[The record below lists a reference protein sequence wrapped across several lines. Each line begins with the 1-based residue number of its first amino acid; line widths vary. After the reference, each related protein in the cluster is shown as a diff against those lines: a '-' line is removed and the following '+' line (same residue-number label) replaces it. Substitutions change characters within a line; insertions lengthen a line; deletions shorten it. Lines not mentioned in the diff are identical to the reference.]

1 MAGGIL
7 SITSKLNKLLDGLG
21 GGSGEFGN
29 TVRSSLESSLM
40 ESMGNTGPGGPKIM
54 VFRPTYD
61 EFKDFSSYVAY
72 MESQG
77 AHKAGLAK
85 VGNRVLTAVRSS
97 LESSLMESM
106 GNTGPGGPKI
116 MVFRP
121 TYDEFK
127 DFSSYVAYMESQGA
141 HKAGLAKVIPP
152 PEWKPRK
159 NGYDIKNID
168 ITIPAPICQV
178 VDGKPGLYTQINVQK
193 KSMTVQEYHDLAISS
208 KYQTPNHFDYEDL
221 ERTYWKKIMY
231 GSPIYG
237 ADVSGSLT
245 DKNVNVWN
253 INHLGTI
260 LDYVNED
267 YGISIDGVNTA
278 YLYFGMWKT
287 TFAWHTEDMDLYSIN
302 FLHFGAPKTWYA
314 IPPEHGRRFE
324 RLANGFFPEAYKA
337 CPAFLRH
344 KMSLIS
350 PQITQE
356 AGEIMITFPYGY
368 HAGFNHGFNCA
379 ESTNFATPRWVE
391 YGKRASQCLC
401 RGDMVKISMDTF
413 VKRFQPD
420 RYHLWLQGKDIGA
433 HPEEPS
439 RHYAAPPPSQRDVLV
454 NKNNTELPQSFL
466 EAPKK
471 NPKRHP
477 IHKKK
482 GRGSAARS
490 SQDAGSSS
498 DDIPN
503 DVQQV
508 LEEID
513 MEEEEQPDENT
524 LEALGDIW
532 LKAGELDDEEKKLLE
547 NYLYSKRKDKKRK
560 SKKEDKE
567 DKELWSPRSKKVK
580 AEETRVT
587 VSIKNEIEAVKSPS
601 LGGNLGA
608 IVTPGAAIRSLRK
621 GWKKKS
627 VKNLRDYRRE
637 KRTKSITKKNIQP
650 CDNPQ
655 SQAESKLDPEAHIVM
670 KSPASV
676 MRSNNLHF
684 KLNPSGSKYMEE
696 YLKFMGVPNLSKPN
710 TSKTAPATPQ
720 RLGMPKLV
728 TSPMKVAAIKIN
740 TKEGRIVSTY
750 GTNIVLTEE
759 LAPSNKTS
767 AFGTSLPLKLAS
779 KETIQSNYK
788 PDYSKVKANRTNS
801 KNNFEESQ
809 NIHNYSTSKPKSVS
823 STTQLTGSNSTQE
836 SDEILSAV
844 GCLLQLRKQSD
855 SKKPTL
861 PVEEEDN
868 ASVKRV
874 SQLLKSYG
882 SQVSI
887 ASVERIN
894 NKVVEADSVKSL
906 KPQISKCVPKTAPMK
921 IENNGIDSIL
931 AMSLSG
937 QKNINLVHNVD
948 SMVKSQMA
956 HKNVVLLNW
965 TGQTKSGHEGLLS
978 GKNKILM
985 NQIRI
990 SPIVSETMKTVTRPV
1005 KKSGIT
1011 KYDVNKSAISPAMM
1025 KSDLKKTATSSLRVK
1040 SDAKNTAVSLLA
1052 VNSDSKSTAISV
1064 KSEEDNTAISPILV
1078 KSEKENT
1085 DISPLA
1091 LKAEENNTL
1100 LHLAVKSEEKITA
1113 STPISVKSEEEN
1125 TASTPISVKSEEE
1138 NTASTPISVKSEE
1151 ENTASTPIS
1160 VKSEEE
1166 NTASTP
1172 ISVKYEEE
1180 NTASTPIS
1188 VKSEEENTASTPLSV
1203 KSEEQM
1209 PILLKAVTSQ
1219 VKALSPELV
1228 KYEVKKNNTSPEAVN
1243 SEISPA
1249 PLKYEG
1255 KKTVNLPAK
1264 GKPEVK
1270 TSLNSPVMLKSE
1282 GENIVTLFAKEKSE
1296 EDKQCKKGSSLP
1308 LRPQIYISPLNTGTK
1323 IKPTFTSLI
1332 STPAPGS
1339 EVILHIKTNN
1349 EDNFAAPTSVSSET
1363 NHSIQRPVDS
1373 SAPKVVTRSAGILK
1387 KAGKNERTSKVRTL
1401 KFKQGHHTILDS
1413 ILPKNRR
1420 KSTTMKRILPHLATI
1435 SVEHRSG
1442 SNQVVSTKKGLSNID
1457 LQEALDSCVS
1467 SLVFKE
1473 DSVAPPQTEEVLTL
1487 YGEGNRSARIPSSD
1501 LGSSPSSASAD
1512 SDDTPSQRSSPL
1524 LENKAT
1530 TDLSKG
1536 LKCPNMLQVSHPLI
1550 SQSASLGTVVFKS
1563 ETSSKGLPLSAAVS
1577 FSKLCKTSV
1586 SPSKL
1591 TTPLQVPK
1599 LPKLI
1604 PTSQVKVEK
1613 PLSKS
1618 PTKISSPPHPV
1629 GQASQKMIEFSKQ
1642 ITTSQ
1647 LQTKQLSSL
1656 QSNSRVTA
1664 PSKTS
1669 IAVSLSPI
1677 KSTTSMQITGSTLTQ
1692 LQEKFKQIS
1701 GANSQVSLIQLP
1713 ARPSPSKKQHNHTPS
1728 PPVLYPEPP
1737 AFSLSHQTSC
1747 SKSSANALPQ
1757 SFRHPPKLTVA
1768 PNMRTIKAQ
1777 MRKCLIKLNRTP
1789 TKQTVTPAH
1798 LRPRSSPA
1806 SSPMQSASTSAQ
1818 PVRMPQSKTLPQARL
1833 EQVDRQP
1840 FSTTSQG
1847 KVPGI
1852 SPQSN
1857 CLEDSGQEGPSQSE
1871 QFKAQINLTFWAP
1884 PCNDYKDTPPVLELV
1899 TEPHHDHAQP
1909 PHLSPEILSGRGC
1922 KAKGLQRDGHLRELL
1937 ASSVHDLVVE
1947 RAFNDYWSSKAPYCS
1962 LCSVFSA
1969 QNGSSGAMPTNWK
1982 FTNPSEKPQSSPV
1995 WLSSNH
2001 FPTHGQSKQVD
2012 QPSQSSPNH
2021 CEGSSLLTCQD
2032 CQMCIHASCY
2042 GITLRWSSK
2051 DWRCDKCRAGMY
2063 QASCCLCSVRGG
2075 ALKRTTN
2082 GCWAHLLCSLMI
2094 PGISFRDI
2102 KGKEPISVL
2111 HVDTSHK
2118 NMLRCV
2124 ALRVSLV
2131 GSDRMKPRSRDW
2143 VVTLGSLQEASFT
2156 SLSRGSNLGVFTV
2169 LPTPALSKFSSYS
2182 TALQGYYEYSTQ
2194 TWVRAFIAASRCVA
2208 QCFTPRAALSRE
2220 RSSSLFGQILQAS
2233 ESNAPPTGITQI
2245 RDCKGFIDIKCTR
2258 ICMKEE
2264 GGGTIKVSVV
2274 AVKQMVWARH
2284 KNGRYYKGTVSNIA
2298 DILFY
2303 MVAFDDGSF
2312 SNDLYPHDIKNY
2324 SCEQE
2329 GPPSVG
2335 AAVRVLW
2342 TDGKMYCG
2350 HFQGTTNTVMYTVD
2364 FEDSS
2369 QLVLKREAIYSLDQ
2383 NLPKKVVGRQS
2394 TATPMRHQDHLVGP
2408 SELSSRQRPHRGSN
2422 PKYHNSDFVGGDED
2436 LEMDK

>member
-1 MAGGIL
+1 MVKTAL
-7 SITSKLNKLLDGLG
+7 YY
-21 GGSGEFGN
+21 EM
-29 TVRSSLESSLM
+29 SSLESSLM

-85 VGNRVLTAVRSS
+85 VGNHVSTA
-97 LESSLMESM
+97 
-106 GNTGPGGPKI
+106 
-116 MVFRP
+116 
-121 TYDEFK
+121 
-127 DFSSYVAYMESQGA
+127 
-141 HKAGLAKVIPP
+141 
-152 PEWKPRK
+152 
-159 NGYDIKNID
+159 
-168 ITIPAPICQV
+168 
-178 VDGKPGLYTQINVQK
+178 
-193 KSMTVQEYHDLAISS
+193 
-208 KYQTPNHFDYEDL
+208 YQTPNHFDYEDL

-350 PQITQE
+350 PQVMKKYSIPYNRITQE

-482 GRGSAARS
+482 GRGSSARS

-567 DKELWSPRSKKVK
+567 DKELWSPRSKRVK

-587 VSIKNEIEAVKSPS
+587 VSIKDEIEAVRSPS
-601 LGGNLGA
+601 LGGDLGA
-608 IVTPGAAIRSLRK
+608 IVTPGAAIKSLRK
-621 GWKKKS
+621 GCKKKP
-627 VKNLRDYRRE
+627 VKNLRDYRWE
-637 KRTKSITKKNIQP
+637 KKTKSITKKNIQP
-650 CDNPQ
+650 CDIPEL
-655 SQAESKLDPEAHIVM
+655 QAESKFDPEAHIVM
-670 KSPASV
+670 KSPSSM

-720 RLGMPKLV
+720 RLGMPKIV

-740 TKEGRIVSTY
+740 TKE
-750 GTNIVLTEE
+750 
-759 LAPSNKTS
+759 A
-767 AFGTSLPLKLAS
+767 
-779 KETIQSNYK
+779 
-788 PDYSKVKANRTNS
+788 VK
-801 KNNFEESQ
+801 
-809 NIHNYSTSKPKSVS
+809 
-823 STTQLTGSNSTQE
+823 
-836 SDEILSAV
+836 
-844 GCLLQLRKQSD
+844 SD
-855 SKKPTL
+855 SK
-861 PVEEEDN
+861 
-868 ASVKRV
+868 
-874 SQLLKSYG
+874 
-882 SQVSI
+882 
-887 ASVERIN
+887 
-894 NKVVEADSVKSL
+894 
-906 KPQISKCVPKTAPMK
+906 
-921 IENNGIDSIL
+921 
-931 AMSLSG
+931 
-937 QKNINLVHNVD
+937 
-948 SMVKSQMA
+948 
-956 HKNVVLLNW
+956 
-965 TGQTKSGHEGLLS
+965 
-978 GKNKILM
+978 
-985 NQIRI
+985 
-990 SPIVSETMKTVTRPV
+990 
-1005 KKSGIT
+1005 
-1011 KYDVNKSAISPAMM
+1011 
-1025 KSDLKKTATSSLRVK
+1025 
-1040 SDAKNTAVSLLA
+1040 NTAS
-1052 VNSDSKSTAISV
+1052 S
-1064 KSEEDNTAISPILV
+1064 
-1078 KSEKENT
+1078 
-1085 DISPLA
+1085 
-1091 LKAEENNTL
+1091 
-1100 LHLAVKSEEKITA
+1100 
-1113 STPISVKSEEEN
+1113 PISVKSEEEN
-1125 TASTPISVKSEEE
+1125 TASSPISVKSEEE
-1138 NTASTPISVKSEE
+1138 NTASSLISVKCEEENTDISPLAVKAEENNTILHQTVKSEEDKKLLHQAVKSEEKITVGSPILVKSEEENTASSPISVKSEEKIAVGSPISVKSEE
-1151 ENTASTPIS
+1151 ENTASSPIS
-1160 VKSEEE
+1160 VKSEEK
-1166 NTASTP
+1166 NTAS
-1172 ISVKYEEE
+1172 S
-1180 NTASTPIS
+1180 PIS
-1188 VKSEEENTASTPLSV
+1188 VKSEEKNTASSPISVKSEEKNTASSPISVKSEEKNTASSPISVKSEEKNTASSPISVKSEEKNTASSPISVKSEEKNTASSPISVKSEEKNTASSPISVKSEEKNTASSPISVKSEEKNTASSPISVKSEEKNTASSPISVKSEEKNTASSPISVKSEEKNTASSPISVKSEEKNTASSPISVKSEEKNTASSPISVKSEEKNTASSPISVKSEEKNTASSPISVKSEEKNTASSPISVKSEEKNTASSPISVKSEEKNTASSPRSMTSEEKNTASSPRSV
-1203 KSEEQM
+1203 KSEEQI
-1209 PILLKAVTSQ
+1209 PILLKVVTSQ
-1219 VKALSPELV
+1219 VKALSPEVL
-1228 KYEVKKNNTSPEAVN
+1228 KYEVKKNNISPEEVN

-1249 PLKYEG
+1249 PLKYKG

-1264 GKPEVK
+1264 
-1270 TSLNSPVMLKSE
+1270 
-1282 GENIVTLFAKEKSE
+1282 EKS
-1296 EDKQCKKGSSLP
+1296 
-1308 LRPQIYISPLNTGTK
+1308 
-1323 IKPTFTSLI
+1323 
-1332 STPAPGS
+1332 
-1339 EVILHIKTNN
+1339 
-1349 EDNFAAPTSVSSET
+1349 
-1363 NHSIQRPVDS
+1363 
-1373 SAPKVVTRSAGILK
+1373 
-1387 KAGKNERTSKVRTL
+1387 
-1401 KFKQGHHTILDS
+1401 
-1413 ILPKNRR
+1413 
-1420 KSTTMKRILPHLATI
+1420 
-1435 SVEHRSG
+1435 
-1442 SNQVVSTKKGLSNID
+1442 
-1457 LQEALDSCVS
+1457 EALDSCVS

-1473 DSVAPPQTEEVLTL
+1473 DSVAPPQTEEVMTL

-1512 SDDTPSQRSSPL
+1512 SDETPSQRSSPL

-1536 LKCPNMLQVSHPLI
+1536 FKCPNMLQVSHPLT
-1550 SQSASLGTVVFKS
+1550 SQCASLGTVAFKS
-1563 ETSSKGLPLSAAVS
+1563 ETSSQVL
-1577 FSKLCKTSV
+1577 
-1586 SPSKL
+1586 SPSS
-1591 TTPLQVPK
+1591 QAYCGPK
-1599 LPKLI
+1599 YENYKG
-1604 PTSQVKVEK
+1604 TNAKVLNKTE
-1613 PLSKS
+1613 SHTHQTDGDS
-1618 PTKISSPPHPV
+1618 GSSSPKV
-1629 GQASQKMIEFSKQ
+1629 
-1642 ITTSQ
+1642 IT
-1647 LQTKQLSSL
+1647 SL
-1656 QSNSRVTA
+1656 FTNA
-1664 PSKTS
+1664 TS
-1669 IAVSLSPI
+1669 IHIIDA
-1677 KSTTSMQITGSTLTQ
+1677 
-1692 LQEKFKQIS
+1692 
-1701 GANSQVSLIQLP
+1701 A
-1713 ARPSPSKKQHNHTPS
+1713 
-1728 PPVLYPEPP
+1728 
-1737 AFSLSHQTSC
+1737 
-1747 SKSSANALPQ
+1747 
-1757 SFRHPPKLTVA
+1757 
-1768 PNMRTIKAQ
+1768 
-1777 MRKCLIKLNRTP
+1777 
-1789 TKQTVTPAH
+1789 
-1798 LRPRSSPA
+1798 
-1806 SSPMQSASTSAQ
+1806 
-1818 PVRMPQSKTLPQARL
+1818 
-1833 EQVDRQP
+1833 
-1840 FSTTSQG
+1840 
-1847 KVPGI
+1847 
-1852 SPQSN
+1852 
-1857 CLEDSGQEGPSQSE
+1857 
-1871 QFKAQINLTFWAP
+1871 
-1884 PCNDYKDTPPVLELV
+1884 
-1899 TEPHHDHAQP
+1899 
-1909 PHLSPEILSGRGC
+1909 
-1922 KAKGLQRDGHLRELL
+1922 DGHLRELL
-1937 ASSVHDLVVE
+1937 VSSVHDLVVE

-1962 LCSVFSA
+1962 LCSVFSV

-1982 FTNPSEKPQSSPV
+1982 FTNPSEKPQSSP
-1995 WLSSNH
+1995 
-2001 FPTHGQSKQVD
+2001 QVD

-2032 CQMCIHASCY
+2032 CQMCVHASCY

-2051 DWRCDKCRAGMY
+2051 EWRCDKCRAGMY

-2111 HVDTSHK
+2111 HIDTSHK
-2118 NMLRCV
+2118 NMGQQCKVMFGRYC
-2124 ALRVSLV
+2124 
-2131 GSDRMKPRSRDW
+2131 
-2143 VVTLGSLQEASFT
+2143 
-2156 SLSRGSNLGVFTV
+2156 LSCD
-2169 LPTPALSKFSSYS
+2169 
-2182 TALQGYYEYSTQ
+2182 Q
-2194 TWVRAFIAASRCVA
+2194 
-2208 QCFTPRAALSRE
+2208 
-2220 RSSSLFGQILQAS
+2220 
-2233 ESNAPPTGITQI
+2233 
-2245 RDCKGFIDIKCTR
+2245 
-2258 ICMKEE
+2258 
-2264 GGGTIKVSVV
+2264 VSVV

>member
-1 MAGGIL
+1 ML
-7 SITSKLNKLLDGLG
+7 PSIRKSRYIFTNKRRLPSQY
-21 GGSGEFGN
+21 GS
-29 TVRSSLESSLM
+29 LADLIC
-40 ESMGNTGPGGPKIM
+40 ESMEE
-54 VFRPTYD
+54 V
-61 EFKDFSSYVAY
+61 
-72 MESQG
+72 
-77 AHKAGLAK
+77 
-85 VGNRVLTAVRSS
+85 SS

-193 KSMTVQEYHDLAISS
+193 KSMTVQEYHDLAVSS

-350 PQITQE
+350 PQVMKKYSIPYNRITQE

-482 GRGSAARS
+482 GRGSSARS

-567 DKELWSPRSKKVK
+567 DKELWSPRSKRVK
-580 AEETRVT
+580 TEETRVT
-587 VSIKNEIEAVKSPS
+587 VSIKEEIEAVKSPS
-601 LGGNLGA
+601 LGGDLGA
-608 IVTPGAAIRSLRK
+608 M
-621 GWKKKS
+621 
-627 VKNLRDYRRE
+627 
-637 KRTKSITKKNIQP
+637 
-650 CDNPQ
+650 
-655 SQAESKLDPEAHIVM
+655 SQGESNLDPEEHIVM
-670 KSPASV
+670 KSPSSV

-684 KLNPSGSKYMEE
+684 KMNPSGSKYMEE

-710 TSKTAPATPQ
+710 TSKTAPAPPQ

-759 LAPSNKTS
+759 MAPSNMTS
-767 AFGTSLPLKLAS
+767 AFGTSLPLKLTS
-779 KETIQSNYK
+779 KETIQTNYK
-788 PDYSKVKANRTNS
+788 PDYSKVKINRTNA
-801 KNNFEESQ
+801 KNNFEKSQ
-809 NIHNYSTSKPKSVS
+809 DIQNYSTFKPKSVS
-823 STTQLTGSNSTQE
+823 STAQPTGSNSTQE

-861 PVEEEDN
+861 SVEDN

-894 NKVVEADSVKSL
+894 NKVVEADSAKSL
-906 KPQISKCVPKTAPMK
+906 KPQISKCVPKAAPIK
-921 IENNGIDSIL
+921 LENNEIDSIL
-931 AMSLSG
+931 AKSLSG
-937 QKNINLVHNVD
+937 QKNISLVQNVD

-965 TGQTKSGHEGLLS
+965 TGQAKSGHEGVLS

-985 NQIRI
+985 NQIHI
-990 SPIVSETMKTVTRPV
+990 SPIVTETMKTVTQPV
-1005 KKSGIT
+1005 KMSTIPSGIT
-1011 KYDVNKSAISPAMM
+1011 KYDVNKSAISPAMI
-1025 KSDLKKTATSSLRVK
+1025 KSELKKTATSSLGVKFESKNTAVSHLAVK
-1040 SDAKNTAVSLLA
+1040 SLAKNTAVSLLA
-1052 VNSDSKSTAISV
+1052 VKSDVKNTVASPLAVRSEEKNTASSHISV
-1064 KSEEDNTAISPILV
+1064 KSEEKNIAISH
-1078 KSEKENT
+1078 
-1085 DISPLA
+1085 LA
-1091 LKAEENNTL
+1091 LKTEENSTILHQDVKTEENSTILHQDVKSEENNTISPLEVKSEDSKTISL
-1100 LHLAVKSEEKITA
+1100 LAVKSEDNKTILPLAVKSEDNKTILPLAVKSEEKITVGSPISVKSEEENTVGSA
-1113 STPISVKSEEEN
+1113 ISVKSEEENTVGSAISMKSEEENTFGSAISVKSEEEN
-1125 TASTPISVKSEEE
+1125 TASSPI
-1138 NTASTPISVKSEE
+1138 
-1151 ENTASTPIS
+1151 
-1160 VKSEEE
+1160 
-1166 NTASTP
+1166 
-1172 ISVKYEEE
+1172 
-1180 NTASTPIS
+1180 
-1188 VKSEEENTASTPLSV
+1188 LV
-1203 KSEEQM
+1203 KSEEQI
-1209 PILLKAVTSQ
+1209 PFSLEAVTSR
-1219 VKALSPELV
+1219 VKSFSPEFV

-1243 SEISPA
+1243 SEIFPA

-1255 KKTVNLPAK
+1255 KKTVNLPSK
-1264 GKPEVK
+1264 GKSEVK
-1270 TSLNSPVMLKSE
+1270 TSLNSPVILKSE
-1282 GENIVTLFAKEKSE
+1282 GENIVTSFAKEKSE
-1296 EDKQCKKGSSLP
+1296 QCKKDSSQP
-1308 LRPQIYISPLNTGTK
+1308 LRPQISISQLNTGPKLKECVAAK
-1323 IKPTFTSLI
+1323 IKQTFTSLT
-1332 STPAPGS
+1332 SPAPSS
-1339 EVILHIKTNN
+1339 EAILHIKTDK
-1349 EDNFAAPTSVSSET
+1349 EDNFAAPTSASSET
-1363 NHSIQRPVDS
+1363 NHGIQKPVDS
-1373 SAPKVVTRSAGILK
+1373 SAPKVVTRSVGILK
-1387 KAGKNERTSKVRTL
+1387 QAGKNERTSKVRTL

-1413 ILPKNRR
+1413 KLPKNRR
-1420 KSTTMKRILPHLATI
+1420 KTTTMKRILPHSGTI
-1435 SVEHRSG
+1435 SVDHRSS
-1442 SNQVVSTKKGLSNID
+1442 SNQVVSAKKGLSNID
-1457 LQEALDSCVS
+1457 LQEALESCVS

-1473 DSVAPPQTEEVLTL
+1473 DSAPPPQTEEVLTL
-1487 YGEGNRSARIPSSD
+1487 YGEGNRSARIPSSN
-1501 LGSSPSSASAD
+1501 LGSSPSSVSAD
-1512 SDDTPSQRSSPL
+1512 SDDAPSQRSPPL
-1524 LENKAT
+1524 LENMAT
-1530 TDLSKG
+1530 NDLSKG
-1536 LKCPNMLQVSHPLI
+1536 FKCPNMLQVSHPLT
-1550 SQSASLGTVVFKS
+1550 SQCASLGTVAFKS
-1563 ETSSKGLPLSAAVS
+1563 ETTSQGLPLSAAMS
-1577 FSKLCKTSV
+1577 LSELCKTSV
-1586 SPSKL
+1586 SPSNLTSKL

-1604 PTSQVKVEK
+1604 PTSQLKVEE

-1618 PTKISSPPHPV
+1618 LTKISSPQRPV
-1629 GQASQKMIEFSKQ
+1629 GQASQKMIEFTKQ
-1642 ITTSQ
+1642 ITTLQS
-1647 LQTKQLSSL
+1647 QTKQLSS
-1656 QSNSRVTA
+1656 SPSKARVTTL
-1664 PSKTS
+1664 SKTS
-1669 IAVSLSPI
+1669 IAVSSPPI
-1677 KSTTSMQITGSTLTQ
+1677 KSTTSMQTTGSTLTQ
-1692 LQEKFKQIS
+1692 LQEQFKQIS

-1713 ARPSPSKKQHNHTPS
+1713 ARPSLLKKQQNHTTS
-1728 PPVLYPEPP
+1728 PPVLHPEPP
-1737 AFSLSHQTSC
+1737 VFSSSHQTSG
-1747 SKSSANALPQ
+1747 SKSSANVLPQ

-1789 TKQTVTPAH
+1789 AKQPVTPAH

-1806 SSPMQSASTSAQ
+1806 SSPMLPASTSAQ
-1818 PVRMPQSKTLPQARL
+1818 PRRKPQSKTLAPAHL
-1833 EQVDRQP
+1833 EEVERQP
-1840 FSTTSQG
+1840 FSTTSQV

-1852 SPQSN
+1852 SSQSS
-1857 CLEDSGQEGPSQSE
+1857 CLEDSIQEGPSQSE
-1871 QFKAQINLTFWAP
+1871 QFKAQINLTSP

-1909 PHLSPEILSGRGC
+1909 PHLSPEILSGRGY
-1922 KAKGLQRDGHLRELL
+1922 GHLRELL

-1947 RAFNDYWSSKAPYCS
+1947 RAFNDYWSSKAPFCS

-1969 QNGSSGAMPTNWK
+1969 QNGSIGAMPTNWK

-2032 CQMCIHASCY
+2032 CQMCVHASCY

-2118 NMLRCV
+2118 NMVCV
-2124 ALRVSLV
+2124 FCSTSVGACVHCSEPLCRTVFHAPCGLVSGAQFELVWSDTTSIRV
-2131 GSDRMKPRSRDW
+2131 KC
-2143 VVTLGSLQEASFT
+2143 
-2156 SLSRGSNLGVFTV
+2156 
-2169 LPTPALSKFSSYS
+2169 PAHRHN
-2182 TALQGYYEYSTQ
+2182 T
-2194 TWVRAFIAASRCVA
+2194 
-2208 QCFTPRAALSRE
+2208 
-2220 RSSSLFGQILQAS
+2220 
-2233 ESNAPPTGITQI
+2233 N
-2245 RDCKGFIDIKCTR
+2245 
-2258 ICMKEE
+2258 
-2264 GGGTIKVSVV
+2264 KVSVV
-2274 AVKQMVWARH
+2274 AVKQVVWARH

-2383 NLPKKVVGRQS
+2383 YLPKKVVGRQS

-2408 SELSSRQRPHRGSN
+2408 SELSNRQRPHRGSN

>member
-1 MAGGIL
+1 
-7 SITSKLNKLLDGLG
+7 
-21 GGSGEFGN
+21 
-29 TVRSSLESSLM
+29 
-40 ESMGNTGPGGPKIM
+40 M
-54 VFRPTYD
+54 V
-61 EFKDFSSYVAY
+61 K
-72 MESQG
+72 
-77 AHKAGLAK
+77 
-85 VGNRVLTAVRSS
+85 TALYNEMSS

-350 PQITQE
+350 PQVMKKYSIPYNRITQE

-587 VSIKNEIEAVKSPS
+587 VSIKDEIEAVKSPS

-637 KRTKSITKKNIQP
+637 KKTKSITKKNIQP

-861 PVEEEDN
+861 PAEEEDN

-965 TGQTKSGHEGLLS
+965 TGQTKSGHE
-978 GKNKILM
+978 
-985 NQIRI
+985 
-990 SPIVSETMKTVTRPV
+990 
-1005 KKSGIT
+1005 
-1011 KYDVNKSAISPAMM
+1011 
-1025 KSDLKKTATSSLRVK
+1025 
-1040 SDAKNTAVSLLA
+1040 A

-1125 TASTPISVKSEEE
+1125 TASSPISVKSEEE
-1138 NTASTPISVKSEE
+1138 NTASTPISVKS
-1151 ENTASTPIS
+1151 
-1160 VKSEEE
+1160 
-1166 NTASTP
+1166 
-1172 ISVKYEEE
+1172 EEE

-1282 GENIVTLFAKEKSE
+1282 GENIVTLFTKEKSE
-1296 EDKQCKKGSSLP
+1296 EDKQCKKDSSLP

-1363 NHSIQRPVDS
+1363 NHGIQRPVDS

-1413 ILPKNRR
+1413 KLPKNRR

-1806 SSPMQSASTSAQ
+1806 SSPMQQASTSAQ

-1833 EQVDRQP
+1833 EQVERQP

-1871 QFKAQINLTFWAP
+1871 QFKAQINLTSP
-1884 PCNDYKDTPPVLELV
+1884 PCDDYKDTPPVLELV

-1909 PHLSPEILSGRGC
+1909 PHLSPEILSGRGY
-1922 KAKGLQRDGHLRELL
+1922 GHLRELL

-2032 CQMCIHASCY
+2032 CQMCVHASCY

-2118 NMLRCV
+2118 NMVCV
-2124 ALRVSLV
+2124 FCSTSVGACVHCSEPLCRTVFHAPCGLVSGAQFELVWSDTTSIRV
-2131 GSDRMKPRSRDW
+2131 KC
-2143 VVTLGSLQEASFT
+2143 
-2156 SLSRGSNLGVFTV
+2156 
-2169 LPTPALSKFSSYS
+2169 PAHRHN
-2182 TALQGYYEYSTQ
+2182 T
-2194 TWVRAFIAASRCVA
+2194 
-2208 QCFTPRAALSRE
+2208 
-2220 RSSSLFGQILQAS
+2220 
-2233 ESNAPPTGITQI
+2233 N
-2245 RDCKGFIDIKCTR
+2245 
-2258 ICMKEE
+2258 
-2264 GGGTIKVSVV
+2264 KVSVV

>member
-1 MAGGIL
+1 
-7 SITSKLNKLLDGLG
+7 
-21 GGSGEFGN
+21 
-29 TVRSSLESSLM
+29 M

-61 EFKDFSSYVAY
+61 EFKDFSSY
-72 MESQG
+72 
-77 AHKAGLAK
+77 
-85 VGNRVLTAVRSS
+85 
-97 LESSLMESM
+97 
-106 GNTGPGGPKI
+106 
-116 MVFRP
+116 
-121 TYDEFK
+121 
-127 DFSSYVAYMESQGA
+127 
-141 HKAGLAKVIPP
+141 VIPP

-193 KSMTVQEYHDLAISS
+193 KSMTVQEYHDLAVSS

-350 PQITQE
+350 PQVMKKYSIPYNRITQE

-433 HPEEPS
+433 HPEEPT

-482 GRGSAARS
+482 GRGSSARS

-532 LKAGELDDEEKKLLE
+532 LKAGELDDEEKKFLE
-547 NYLYSKRKDKKRK
+547 NCLYSQRKDKKRK

-567 DKELWSPRSKKVK
+567 DKELWSPRSKRVK
-580 AEETRVT
+580 AEETRVK
-587 VSIKNEIEAVKSPS
+587 VSIKDEIEAVRSPS
-601 LGGNLGA
+601 LDGDLGA
-608 IVTPGAAIRSLRK
+608 IVTPGAAIKSLKK
-621 GWKKKS
+621 GCKKKS
-627 VKNLRDYRRE
+627 VKNLRGYRRE
-637 KRTKSITKKNIQP
+637 KKTKSITKKNIQP
-650 CDNPQ
+650 CDIPEL
-655 SQAESKLDPEAHIVM
+655 QAESKFDPEAHIVM
-670 KSPASV
+670 KSPSSM

-720 RLGMPKLV
+720 RLGMPKVV

-759 LAPSNKTS
+759 LAPSNMTS
-767 AFGTSLPLKLAS
+767 AFGTSLPLKLNS
-779 KETIQSNYK
+779 KETIQTNYK

-801 KNNFEESQ
+801 KNNFEDSQ
-809 NIHNYSTSKPKSVS
+809 NIQNYSTSKQKSVS
-823 STTQLTGSNSTQE
+823 SAAQLTGSNSTQE

-855 SKKPTL
+855 SKMPTL
-861 PVEEEDN
+861 PVEEDN

-894 NKVVEADSVKSL
+894 NKVVEADSVKSI
-906 KPQISKCVPKTAPMK
+906 KPPISKCVPKADPVK
-921 IENNGIDSIL
+921 IENNEINSIL

-937 QKNINLVHNVD
+937 QKNISLVHNVN

-956 HKNVVLLNW
+956 HKNLVLLNW
-965 TGQTKSGHEGLLS
+965 TSQTKSGHEGLLS
-978 GKNKILM
+978 EKNKILM
-985 NQIRI
+985 NQIHI
-990 SPIVSETMKTVTRPV
+990 SPLVAETMKAVTGPV

-1011 KYDVNKSAISPAMM
+1011 KYNVNKSAISPAMM
-1025 KSDLKKTATSSLRVK
+1025 KSELKKTATSYLGVK
-1040 SDAKNTAVSLLA
+1040 SGTKNTAVSPLAIKSEGKKTVVSPLAMRSLAKNTAVSLLA
-1052 VNSDSKSTAISV
+1052 AKSDAKNTIVSPLAMRSLAKSTAVSF
-1064 KSEEDNTAISPILV
+1064 
-1078 KSEKENT
+1078 
-1085 DISPLA
+1085 
-1091 LKAEENNTL
+1091 
-1100 LHLAVKSEEKITA
+1100 LAVKSDSKNTA
-1113 STPISVKSEEEN
+1113 SSPISVKSEEEN
-1125 TASTPISVKSEEE
+1125 TASSPISVKSEENTASSLISVKSEEE
-1138 NTASTPISVKSEE
+1138 NTDISPLAVKAEENITILHQTVKYEEDKTLLHQAVKSEEKITVGSPILVKSEE
-1151 ENTASTPIS
+1151 ENTASSPISKKNAASSPIS
-1160 VKSEEE
+1160 VKSEEKKA
-1166 NTASTP
+1166 AS
-1172 ISVKYEEE
+1172 S
-1180 NTASTPIS
+1180 PIS
-1188 VKSEEENTASTPLSV
+1188 VKSEE
-1203 KSEEQM
+1203 QI
-1209 PILLKAVTSQ
+1209 PILLKVVTSQ
-1219 VKALSPELV
+1219 VKALSPEVL
-1228 KYEVKKNNTSPEAVN
+1228 KYEVKKNNILPEEVN

-1249 PLKYEG
+1249 PLKYKG

-1264 GKPEVK
+1264 EKSEVK
-1270 TSLNSPVMLKSE
+1270 TSLNSPVMLQSE
-1282 GENIVTLFAKEKSE
+1282 GENIVTSFAKEKSE
-1296 EDKQCKKGSSLP
+1296 ENKQCKKDSFLP
-1308 LRPQIYISPLNTGTK
+1308 LHPQIYISPLNTGTK
-1323 IKPTFTSLI
+1323 LKECVTAKIKQTFTSLI
-1332 STPAPGS
+1332 STPAPSS
-1339 EVILHIKTNN
+1339 EVILHIKT
-1349 EDNFAAPTSVSSET
+1349 DNFAAPTSVSGET
-1363 NHSIQRPVDS
+1363 NHGIQKPVDS

-1387 KAGKNERTSKVRTL
+1387 QAGKNERTSKVRTL

-1413 ILPKNRR
+1413 KLPKNRR
-1420 KSTTMKRILPHLATI
+1420 KSTTMKRILPHLSTI

-1457 LQEALDSCVS
+1457 LQEALESCVS

-1501 LGSSPSSASAD
+1501 LGSSPSSASAE

-1536 LKCPNMLQVSHPLI
+1536 FKCPNMLQVSHPLT
-1550 SQSASLGTVVFKS
+1550 SQCASLGTVAFKS
-1563 ETSSKGLPLSAAVS
+1563 ETSSQGSPLSAAVS
-1577 FSKLCKTSV
+1577 FSKSCKTSV

-1591 TTPLQVPK
+1591 NTPLQVPK

-1604 PTSQVKVEK
+1604 PTSQVKVEE

-1618 PTKISSPPHPV
+1618 LTKISSPPHPV

-1647 LQTKQLSSL
+1647 LQTKQSSSL
-1656 QSNSRVTA
+1656 QSKARVTT

-1669 IAVSLSPI
+1669 MAVSLSPI
-1677 KSTTSMQITGSTLTQ
+1677 KSTKSMQMTGSTLTQ

-1713 ARPSPSKKQHNHTPS
+1713 TRPSPTKKQHNHTPS
-1728 PPVLYPEPP
+1728 PPVLHPEPP

-1747 SKSSANALPQ
+1747 SKSSANVLPQ

-1806 SSPMQSASTSAQ
+1806 SSPMPPASTSSTQ
-1818 PVRMPQSKTLPQARL
+1818 PMRMPQSKTLPQARL
-1833 EQVDRQP
+1833 EEVERQP
-1840 FSTTSQG
+1840 FSATSQG

-1857 CLEDSGQEGPSQSE
+1857 CSEDAGQEGPSQSE
-1871 QFKAQINLTFWAP
+1871 QFRAQINLTSP

-1899 TEPHHDHAQP
+1899 TESHHDHAHP
-1909 PHLSPEILSGRGC
+1909 PHLSPEILSGRGY
-1922 KAKGLQRDGHLRELL
+1922 GHLRELL

-1962 LCSVFSA
+1962 LCSVFSV

-2001 FPTHGQSKQVD
+2001 FPTHGQSKQGD
-2012 QPSQSSPNH
+2012 QPPQSSPNH

-2032 CQMCIHASCY
+2032 CQMCVHASCY

-2051 DWRCDKCRAGMY
+2051 EWRCDKCRAGMY

-2082 GCWAHLLCSLMI
+2082 GCWAHLLCSLMV

-2111 HVDTSHK
+2111 HIDTSHK
-2118 NMLRCV
+2118 NMTEETNVFVNVSPLDPPRWRSW
-2124 ALRVSLV
+2124 LTRVSWL
-2131 GSDRMKPRSRDW
+2131 
-2143 VVTLGSLQEASFT
+2143 SFT
-2156 SLSRGSNLGVFTV
+2156 AEDEEIEVRISVGCVHFVRR
-2169 LPTPALSKFSSYS
+2169 A
-2182 TALQGYYEYSTQ
+2182 
-2194 TWVRAFIAASRCVA
+2194 WVRAFIAASRCVA
-2208 QCFTPRAALSRE
+2208 QCFTPPVALSRE
-2220 RSSSLFGQILQAS
+2220 HSSSLFGQILRVS
-2233 ESNAPPTGITQI
+2233 ESNAPPTGITQTSGNHMLQ
-2245 RDCKGFIDIKCTR
+2245 DMFGWYYLFCDQ
-2258 ICMKEE
+2258 
-2264 GGGTIKVSVV
+2264 VSVV